1 MLKLYHMWT
10 STCSKKVRITLA
22 EKDLDWESRFVK
34 GGAARENLEPWYV
47 ALNPNG
53 VVPTLDHDGKIIIES
68 CVILEYLE
76 DLFPE
81 VKLRPDDPYLRAA
94 MRTWLDKSEHVVHK
108 NINVISHNRF
118 QARRLASVS
127 DAEKVEMAGRY
138 PKLEL
143 RTERLRRYRTGVSPE
158 EEALAEGLLAEFLD
172 EMEATLSGQPWLAG
186 PDYSLADISITPFF
200 ERFHVN
206 ELTALTDWSARPALG
221 DWWQRVQARP
231 SYEAGMR
238 LDMAGA

>member
-1 MLKLYHMWT
+1 MLTLYHMWT

-22 EKDLDWESRFVK
+22 EKQLDWESRFVK

-47 ALNPNG
+47 KLNPNG

-81 VKLRPDDPYLRAA
+81 VRLRPEDPFERAM
-94 MRTWLDKSEHVVHK
+94 MRLWLDKSEHVVHK
-108 NINVISHNRF
+108 NINIISHNRF
-118 QARRLASVS
+118 QAARMAALS
-127 DAEKVEMAGRY
+127 DEKKVEMAGRY

-143 RTERLRRYRTGVSPE
+143 RTERLRRYREGVAPE
-158 EEALAEGLLAEFLD
+158 EEALAEGLLAEAMD
-172 EMEATLSGQPWLAG
+172 EMEATLSHSPWLAG
-186 PDYSLADISITPFF
+186 AEFSLADISITPFI

-206 ELTALTDWSARPALG
+206 KLEALTDWDARPAVG
-221 DWWQRVQARP
+221 DWWQRIQARP
-231 SYEAGMR
+231 SYESGMR
-238 LDMAGA
+238 LDMANA

>member
-22 EKDLDWESRFVK
+22 EKDLEWESHFVK
-34 GGAARENLEPWYV
+34 GGGVRENLEPWYV
-47 ALNPNG
+47 KLNPNG

-68 CVILEYLE
+68 CVIIEYLE

-81 VKLRPDDPYLRAA
+81 ARLRPDDFYERAI
-94 MRTWLDKSEHVVHK
+94 MRIWLDKSEHVLHR

-118 QARRLASVS
+118 QARRMAELS
-127 DAEKVEMAGRY
+127 DEEKVEMAGRY
-138 PKLEL
+138 PKIGM
-143 RTERLRRYRTGVSPE
+143 RTERLRRYREGVTTE
-158 EEALAEGLLAEFLD
+158 EEALAEAQLAELLD
-172 EMEATLSGQPWLAG
+172 EMEEILKDRPWLAG
-186 PDYSLADISITPFF
+186 PEYSLADISITPFF

-206 ELTALTDWSARPALG
+206 ELDRLTDWKARPAVG
-221 DWWQRVQARP
+221 DWWRRIQERP

-238 LDMAGA
+238 LDMANA